1 LPGPD
6 LYVYFAIFGIPLA
19 LYLVVRL
26 GYAYWLVRLKRV
38 DNPADVYNRMC
49 YLASLSKYGPRPEE
63 TPLEYSRRLVL
74 VIPSQAQAVNTIA
87 QAYVET
93 QFGPRR
99 ELTPLQKGR
108 MQKSWVELCPFL
120 VKRLLSL
127 RRRSE

>member
-1 LPGPD
+1 
-6 LYVYFAIFGIPLA
+6 V
-19 LYLVVRL
+19 LYLAVRL

-49 YLASLSKYGPRPEE
+49 YLASLSKFGPRPEE
-63 TPLEYSRRLVL
+63 TPLEYSGRLAR

-87 QAYVET
+87 QTYIET
-93 QFGPRR
+93 QFGRSK
-99 ELTPLQKGR
+99 ELTGLQKGR

-120 VKRLLSL
+120 LKRLLSL